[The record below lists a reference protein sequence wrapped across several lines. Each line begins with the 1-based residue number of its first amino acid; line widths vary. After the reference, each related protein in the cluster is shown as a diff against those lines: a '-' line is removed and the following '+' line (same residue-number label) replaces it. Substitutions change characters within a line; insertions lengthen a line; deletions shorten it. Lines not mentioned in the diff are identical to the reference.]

1 MADQS
6 ISVLIS
12 CMSPSQWGLS
22 FWNSIFVILQLA
34 LLREQFGERE
44 SQVRKQEEEEFVD
57 YPPGNSVINNQEL
70 ADDTSARQEGRSNVH
85 NHKINTVLSDADKQ
99 REICDNSSLVPGEAI
114 ATPLPLPPPPPPP
127 PVLKP
132 PTNQIR
138 SILTNPV
145 WMMKEITTELSLI
158 CE

>member
-127 PVLKP
+127 PALKP
-132 PTNQIR
+132 PTNKIR

-145 WMMKEITTELSLI
+145 WMMKEIQHDNH
-158 CE
+158 